1 MISCGNSK
9 EKDNN
14 CSGNNTECTDGC
26 NNNDEGCGGD
36 SHKANAGCIKIDTE
50 TFINKVADIKNAE
63 WKYLGDKP
71 AIVDFY
77 ASWCGPCKMLAPVL
91 DDVARDY
98 DGKVD
103 VYKIDVDKEPALAN
117 AFKVRSIPTLL
128 FIPREKLPVISRGA
142 MSKSDLV
149 EAINTHLL

>member
-1 MISCGNSK
+1 MKARHLNFN
-9 EKDNN
+9 EFATRVANPHNLKDWQ
-14 CSGNNTECTDGC
+14 
-26 NNNDEGCGGD
+26 
-36 SHKANAGCIKIDTE
+36 
-50 TFINKVADIKNAE
+50 F
-63 WKYLGDKP
+63 LGERP

-103 VYKIDVDKEPALAN
+103 VYKIDVDKEPALAS

-142 MSKSDLV
+142 MTKTDLV
-149 EAINTHLL
+149 DAINTHLL

>member
-1 MISCGNSK
+1 MKARHLNFD
-9 EKDNN
+9 EFATRVTNPNN
-14 CSGNNTECTDGC
+14 L
-26 NNNDEGCGGD
+26 NDWQ
-36 SHKANAGCIKIDTE
+36 
-50 TFINKVADIKNAE
+50 F
-63 WKYLGDKP
+63 LGDKP

-128 FIPREKLPVISRGA
+128 FIPRDKLPVISRGA
-142 MSKSDLV
+142 MSKSELIDT
-149 EAINTHLL
+149 INSHLL

>member
-1 MISCGNSK
+1 MKARHLNFNEFSK
-9 EKDNN
+9 QVANPHN
-14 CSGNNTECTDGC
+14 LSNWQFH
-26 NNNDEGCGGD
+26 GD
-36 SHKANAGCIKIDTE
+36 R
-50 TFINKVADIKNAE
+50 
-63 WKYLGDKP
+63 P

>member
-1 MISCGNSK
+1 MKAKHLNFD
-9 EKDNN
+9 EFATQVANPHNLKDW
-14 CSGNNTECTDGC
+14 
-26 NNNDEGCGGD
+26 
-36 SHKANAGCIKIDTE
+36 H
-50 TFINKVADIKNAE
+50 F
-63 WKYLGDKP
+63 LGDRP

-103 VYKIDVDKEPALAN
+103 VYKIDVDKEPALAS

-128 FIPREKLPVISRGA
+128 FIPRKKLPVISRGA
-142 MSKSDLV
+142 MTKNDLV
-149 EAINTHLL
+149 DAINTHLL

>member
-1 MISCGNSK
+1 MKAKHLNF
-9 EKDNN
+9 
-14 CSGNNTECTDGC
+14 
-26 NNNDEGCGGD
+26 DEFATRV
-36 SHKANAGCIKIDTE
+36 ANPHNLSNWQ
-50 TFINKVADIKNAE
+50 F
-63 WKYLGDKP
+63 LGERP
-71 AIVDFY
+71 TIVDFY

-142 MSKSDLV
+142 MSKSELV
-149 EAINTHLL
+149 DAINSHLL

>member
-1 MISCGNSK
+1 MKARHLNF
-9 EKDNN
+9 
-14 CSGNNTECTDGC
+14 
-26 NNNDEGCGGD
+26 DEFA
-36 SHKANAGCIKIDTE
+36 KNVANPHSLSDWQ
-50 TFINKVADIKNAE
+50 F
-63 WKYLGDKP
+63 LGDKP

-77 ASWCGPCKMLAPVL
+77 ASWCAPCRMLAPVL

-128 FIPREKLPVISRGA
+128 FIPREKLPVISCGG
-142 MSKSDLV
+142 MSKSELID
-149 EAINTHLL
+149 AINSHLL

>member
-1 MISCGNSK
+1 MCDRFYELVGNGRRYIFASEMIN
-9 EKDNN
+9 DNN
-14 CSGNNTECTDGC
+14 KTDIDMKAKKL
-26 NNNDEGCGGD
+26 NFDEFATRV
-36 SHKANAGCIKIDTE
+36 ANPHNLSDWQ
-50 TFINKVADIKNAE
+50 F
-63 WKYLGDKP
+63 LGDRP

-103 VYKIDVDKEPALAN
+103 VYKIDVDKEPELAN

-128 FIPREKLPVISRGA
+128 FIPREKPPVISRGA
-142 MSKSDLV
+142 MSKSELIN
-149 EAINTHLL
+149 AINTHLL

>member
-1 MISCGNSK
+1 MLLEEIERLYIFASEMIN
-9 EKDNN
+9 DNN
-14 CSGNNTECTDGC
+14 KTDIDMKARHLNFDEFATRVANPNNL
-26 NNNDEGCGGD
+26 NDWQ
-36 SHKANAGCIKIDTE
+36 
-50 TFINKVADIKNAE
+50 F
-63 WKYLGDKP
+63 LGDKP

-128 FIPREKLPVISRGA
+128 FIPRDKLPVISRGA
-142 MSKSDLV
+142 MSKSELIDT
-149 EAINTHLL
+149 INSHLL

>member
-1 MISCGNSK
+1 MKARHLNF
-9 EKDNN
+9 
-14 CSGNNTECTDGC
+14 
-26 NNNDEGCGGD
+26 DEFATRV
-36 SHKANAGCIKIDTE
+36 ANPHNLSNWQ
-50 TFINKVADIKNAE
+50 F
-63 WKYLGDKP
+63 LGDKP

-128 FIPREKLPVISRGA
+128 FIPREKLPVISRGG
-142 MSKSDLV
+142 MSKSELID
-149 EAINTHLL
+149 AINSHLL

>member
-1 MISCGNSK
+1 MLLEEIERLYIFASEMIN
-9 EKDNN
+9 DNN
-14 CSGNNTECTDGC
+14 KTDIDMKARHLNFDEVATRVANPNNL
-26 NNNDEGCGGD
+26 NDWQ
-36 SHKANAGCIKIDTE
+36 
-50 TFINKVADIKNAE
+50 F
-63 WKYLGDKP
+63 LGDKP

-128 FIPREKLPVISRGA
+128 FITRDKLPVISRGA
-142 MSKSDLV
+142 MSKSELIDT
-149 EAINTHLL
+149 INSHLL

>member
-1 MISCGNSK
+1 MIN
-9 EKDNN
+9 DNN
-14 CSGNNTECTDGC
+14 KTDIDMKARNINFDEFATRVANPNNL
-26 NNNDEGCGGD
+26 NDWQ
-36 SHKANAGCIKIDTE
+36 
-50 TFINKVADIKNAE
+50 F
-63 WKYLGDKP
+63 LGDKP

-128 FIPREKLPVISRGA
+128 FIPRDKLPVISRGA
-142 MSKSDLV
+142 MSKSELIDT
-149 EAINTHLL
+149 INSHLL

>member
-1 MISCGNSK
+1 MAFTFTDENVK
-9 EKDNN
+9 EIIA
-14 CSGNNTECTDGC
+14 SG
-26 NNNDEGCGGD
+26 
-36 SHKANAGCIKIDTE
+36 KPVVIDFWAT
-50 TFINKVADIKNAE
+50 
-63 WKYLGDKP
+63 
-71 AIVDFY
+71 
-77 ASWCGPCKMLAPVL
+77 WCGPCKMLAPVL

-142 MSKSDLV
+142 MTKSDLV

>member
-1 MISCGNSK
+1 MKARNINFD
-9 EKDNN
+9 EFATRVANPNN
-14 CSGNNTECTDGC
+14 L
-26 NNNDEGCGGD
+26 NDWQ
-36 SHKANAGCIKIDTE
+36 
-50 TFINKVADIKNAE
+50 F
-63 WKYLGDKP
+63 LGDKP

-128 FIPREKLPVISRGA
+128 FIPRDKLPVISRGA
-142 MSKSDLV
+142 MSKSELIGT
-149 EAINTHLL
+149 INSHLL

>member
-1 MISCGNSK
+1 MKARHLNFD
-9 EKDNN
+9 EFATRVANPNN
-14 CSGNNTECTDGC
+14 L
-26 NNNDEGCGGD
+26 NDWL
-36 SHKANAGCIKIDTE
+36 
-50 TFINKVADIKNAE
+50 F
-63 WKYLGDKP
+63 LGDKP

-128 FIPREKLPVISRGA
+128 FIPRDKLPVISRGA
-142 MSKSDLV
+142 MSKSELIDT
-149 EAINTHLL
+149 INSHLL